1 MGGFPDSRSA
11 FVWHCGWMPAADA
24 VLLPLCIGLSLI
36 GVIVVALAWR
46 RGHRGRV
53 VQGIGLA
60 LAPTALYFTG
70 LLSLLW
76 NAVVA
81 TAGWASR
88 ILFTPAVWFGIT
100 LLGVCVVLWVIG
112 GLLAKR
118 SAGRAP
124 ALADRKRPGLPAAK
138 SRAGG
143 QAGSPAKGQ
152 ARGQARGQAPAKQA
166 APVDDD
172 MAEIEAILKSRGIN

>member
-1 MGGFPDSRSA
+1 
-11 FVWHCGWMPAADA
+11 MPAADA

-53 VQGIGLA
+53 VQGVGLA

-76 NAVVA
+76 NGVVA
-81 TAGWASR
+81 TVGWASR
-88 ILFTPAVWFGIT
+88 ILFTPSVWFGIT
-100 LLGVCVVLWVIG
+100 LLGVCVVLWVVG
-112 GLLAKR
+112 GLLVRRGAN
-118 SAGRAP
+118 RAP
-124 ALADRKRPGLPAAK
+124 AVAGRGTKQQSLPAA
-138 SRAGG
+138 
-143 QAGSPAKGQ
+143 QKGQ
-152 ARGQARGQAPAKQA
+152 PARKQQA

-172 MAEIEAILKSRGIN
+172 MAEIEAILKNRGIN

>member
-1 MGGFPDSRSA
+1 
-11 FVWHCGWMPAADA
+11 MPAADA

-53 VQGIGLA
+53 VQGVGLA

-76 NAVVA
+76 NGVVA
-81 TAGWASR
+81 TVGWASR
-88 ILFTPAVWFGIT
+88 VLFTPSVWFGIT
-100 LLGVCVVLWVIG
+100 LLGVCVVLWVVG

-118 SAGRAP
+118 GANRAP
-124 ALADRKRPGLPAAK
+124 AVGRATKQQSLPAA
-138 SRAGG
+138 
-143 QAGSPAKGQ
+143 QKGQ
-152 ARGQARGQAPAKQA
+152 QVRKQPAP
-166 APVDDD
+166 PVDDD
-172 MAEIEAILKSRGIN
+172 MAEIEAILKNRGIN